1 MVNSYDTDKAKYDED
16 VVSIALEKLLAQATT
31 LVEGAYGKI
40 NAYSWSQE
48 ELGLSHGDINNKK
61 AAIEAELKDQESK
74 IEGAKTEADKAAAM
88 AVLTSVTTTVS
99 EINTKI
105 DELIKEA
112 NGVKEKVQANKDAK
126 TAADKLLTA

>member
-61 AAIEAELKDQESK
+61 AAIEAELRDQESK
-74 IEGAKTEADKAAAM
+74 IEGAKQ
-88 AVLTSVTTTVS
+88 S
-99 EINTKI
+99 
-105 DELIKEA
+105 LIR
-112 NGVKEKVQANKDAK
+112 
-126 TAADKLLTA
+126 LLQWQCLQV